1 MMMFRNRQAAGRLLA
16 KRLVE
21 YKNYSN
27 TQVLAIPRGGVVVA
41 YEVAK
46 ALRLPLDIVITR
58 KIGAPHQPELAVGAV
73 DPDGKVVWQE
83 GLLAD
88 LELGSGNLDGA
99 VENQVQEIK
108 RREQLYRQDRQ
119 PLDITGKTVILV
131 DDGIATGATVLSAI
145 RYLKRHRVRKII
157 LAVPVAAAST
167 MDQLK
172 PEVDEAMILYQP
184 DSLGAVG
191 QFYHNFEPVAD
202 DQVIKLLS

>member
-1 MMMFRNRQAAGRLLA
+1 MMFKDRQVAGRLLA

-21 YKNYSN
+21 YKNHSN
-27 TQVLAIPRGGVVVA
+27 TQVLAIPRGGAVVA

-46 ALRLPLDIVITR
+46 ALKLPLDIVITR
-58 KIGAPHQPELAVGAV
+58 KIGAPHQPELAIGAV

-88 LELGSGNLDGA
+88 LELGTRNLDGA

-108 RREQLYRQDRQ
+108 RREQLYGQDRQ
-119 PLDITGKTVILV
+119 PLDITGKTIILV

-172 PEVDEAMILYQP
+172 PVVDEAITIYQP

-191 QFYHNFEPVAD
+191 QFYQNFEPVSD
-202 DQVIKLLS
+202 KEVVKLLS

>member
-1 MMMFRNRQAAGRLLA
+1 MMFKDRQAAGRLLA

-21 YKNYSN
+21 YKNHSN

-46 ALRLPLDIVITR
+46 TLRVPLDIVITR
-58 KIGAPHQPELAVGAV
+58 KIGASHQPELAVGAV
-73 DPDGKVVWQE
+73 DPDGQVVWQK
-83 GLLAD
+83 GLLEN
-88 LELGSGNLDGA
+88 LELGTGALDGA

-157 LAVPVAAAST
+157 LAVPVAASAT

-172 PEVDEAMILYQP
+172 PVVDEAMIIYQP

-202 DQVIKLLS
+202 KEVIKLLS

>member
-1 MMMFRNRQAAGRLLA
+1 MMFKNRQAAGRLLA
-16 KRLVE
+16 QRLVE
-21 YKNYSN
+21 YKNHSN

-46 ALRLPLDIVITR
+46 TLRMPLDIVITR

-83 GLLAD
+83 RLLAD
-88 LELGSGNLDGA
+88 LEVGSGNLDGA

-108 RREQLYRQDRQ
+108 RREELYRQDRQ
-119 PLDITGKTVILV
+119 PLDVRGKTVILV

-172 PEVDEAMILYQP
+172 PFVDEAMIIYQP

-191 QFYHNFEPVAD
+191 QFYQNFEPVAD

>member
-1 MMMFRNRQAAGRLLA
+1 MFKDRQAAGRLLA

-21 YKNYSN
+21 YKNYPN

-46 ALRLPLDIVITR
+46 ALRVPLDIVITR

-73 DPDGKVVWQE
+73 DPDGKVVWQG

-88 LELGSGNLDGA
+88 LELGARNLDGA
-99 VENQVQEIK
+99 VEDQVQEIK
-108 RREQLYRQDRQ
+108 RREQLYRQSRQ

-167 MDQLK
+167 MEKLK
-172 PEVDEAMILYQP
+172 PVVDEAMIIYQP
-184 DSLGAVG
+184 DSLGTVG

-202 DQVIKLLS
+202 EEVIRLLS